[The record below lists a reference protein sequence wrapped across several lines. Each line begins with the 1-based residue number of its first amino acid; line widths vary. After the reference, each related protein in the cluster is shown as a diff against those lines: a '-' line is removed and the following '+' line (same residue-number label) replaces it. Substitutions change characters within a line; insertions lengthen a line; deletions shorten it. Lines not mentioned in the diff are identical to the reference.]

1 MAQDRIKIFVFF
13 LCEESAGGMEVMQV
27 GFVARECFLGPWFTF
42 VFSAHL

>member
-13 LCEESAGGMEVMQV
+13 LCEESAGGMESSQV
-27 GFVARECFLGPWFTF
+27 GFVACEFIPGPWFTF